1 MAGCRGLVSLAL
13 LCLWLCHNS
22 LAKNDLPCQPSK
34 WNNAFDTFQKRH
46 VPSGAPHSMDQNVW
60 EDYIRKHGC
69 NRPTQS
75 FLDPSDLER
84 VKAVCSS
91 QGGKRHKEN
100 LCISSQPF
108 TFFTVRSD
116 IGTCG
121 IRNVRKETK
130 HLILACE
137 LLDNQCLPVHFE
149 GNTADLKPD
158 NNARG
163 CQAAAAGLK
172 ASWLWL
178 LLSSALLLLMCS
190 Q

>member
-1 MAGCRGLVSLAL
+1 MAGCRGLVTLAL

-34 WNNAFDTFQKRH
+34 RNSAFDTFQKRH
-46 VPSGAPHSMDQNVW
+46 VPSGAPHSVDQNVW

-69 NRPTQS
+69 DRPTQS

-108 TFFTVRSD
+108 TFFTVRSE
-116 IGTCG
+116 IG
-121 IRNVRKETK
+121 
-130 HLILACE
+130 HLRDTQRQEGDEAPDPGLRVAR
-137 LLDNQCLPVHFE
+137 QPVS
-149 GNTADLKPD
+149 
-158 NNARG
+158 ARP
-163 CQAAAAGLK
+163 L
-172 ASWLWL
+172 
-178 LLSSALLLLMCS
+178 
-190 Q
+190 